1 MNAFTIGP
9 LILSV
14 DRFAGIIAICVFML
28 VGEVLARKVSQR
40 FTNWSWWVVVAFIF
54 GGRAGHVVAHFSS
67 FKTELWRVVAIWQ
80 GGFSVTAGV
89 IVAFI
94 TSFFLMRRYM
104 TLLGWSVI
112 PFATSAFAALVVI
125 QLGAS
130 TPPTPLPTNS
140 FLSYSGGTVIPAS
153 LAGKPL
159 VVNLWATWCPPCR
172 REMPMM
178 AEVAAS
184 TDQASFVFVNQG
196 ESRPAVESYLQRESI
211 TLNNLLLDT
220 LGEFSRHYKTPGLPA
235 TLFINSDGKLK
246 SVYMGEISREN
257 LISGIEALN

>member
-9 LILSV
+9 LILSA
-14 DRFAGIIAICVFML
+14 DRFAGIVAIGVFML
-28 VGEVLARKVSQR
+28 VGEILARKVNER
-40 FTNWSWWVVVAFIF
+40 FSNWSWWVVVAFII
-54 GGRAGHVVAHFSS
+54 GGRLGHVIVHFGS
-67 FKTELWRVVAIWQ
+67 FKTEIWRVVAIWQ
-80 GGFSVTAGV
+80 GGFSVTAG
-89 IVAFI
+89 IIAAFI
-94 TSFFLMRRYM
+94 ASFFLMRRYV

-112 PFATSAFAALVVI
+112 PFATAAFAALVVI

-140 FLSYSGGTVIPAS
+140 FLSYNGETVVPAS

-159 VVNLWATWCPPCR
+159 VVNLWATWCPPCQ

-178 AEVAAS
+178 AEVAAN

-196 ESRPAVESYLQRESI
+196 ESRPMVESYLQRETI
-211 TLNNLLLDT
+211 TLGSLLLDT

-257 LISGIEALN
+257 LIAGIAELN